1 MGSPLLTNE
10 RDAAAATRF
19 YPRAD
24 IADAD
29 AAGSTEHSLS
39 VLCIVHRRTHP
50 PGSRP
55 IREQNRISPP
65 TLQKHLHTS

>member
-39 VLCIVHRRTHP
+39 VLRIVHRTHP
-50 PGSRP
+50 PGSRL
-55 IREQNRISPP
+55 IREKNRISPP
-65 TLQKHLHTS
+65 TLQKHLRTS